1 LYLAFE
7 TARRLIPFLQY
18 QGEKGWEPAKYPG
31 LCEKILAKS
40 QTVAGFFL
48 VQYSQL
54 WKQNLDKLFN
64 LYALGKL
71 KVMHPYRYFEFTCL
85 HSVLFT
91 KLFLH

>member
-40 QTVAGFFL
+40 QTVVWGLLDNVF
-48 VQYSQL
+48 ST
-54 WKQNLDKLFN
+54 QN
-64 LYALGKL
+64 
-71 KVMHPYRYFEFTCL
+71 R
-85 HSVLFT
+85 
-91 KLFLH
+91 